1 MLAAINPERKESEE
15 EKRTTDMGCNHL
27 NPMGRHCP

>member
-15 EKRTTDMGCNHL
+15 EKKMDVGCSHL